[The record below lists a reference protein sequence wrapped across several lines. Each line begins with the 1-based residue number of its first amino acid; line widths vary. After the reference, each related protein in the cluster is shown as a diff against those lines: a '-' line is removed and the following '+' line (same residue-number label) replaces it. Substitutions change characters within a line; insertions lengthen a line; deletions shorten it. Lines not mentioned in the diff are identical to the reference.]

1 MNFYPV
7 FHHLQRKR
15 TTFTRAS
22 PVGSGGRV
30 VGHFFPL
37 VFASLGEFVLL
48 DFGSFWKIRSKRL
61 LHGRQSAAQAEQL
74 PGRQSVHF
82 FLSLNECLYRWN
94 FKSPAIYIMERF
106 FLIYIYIYTSS
117 PLCVLGQNG
126 TEQTVNIPRG
136 SNKILPVSAGREL
149 LISTT
154 GEQSLRQLLR
164 LEVAKFTLNLFT
176 LTQLSMT
183 PLRESLKL
191 QSGCNTCANR
201 KITRD
206 AELFRVH
213 FTLHIKSVWH
223 CPYKECT
230 ALSI

>member
-1 MNFYPV
+1 
-7 FHHLQRKR
+7 
-15 TTFTRAS
+15 
-22 PVGSGGRV
+22 
-30 VGHFFPL
+30 
-37 VFASLGEFVLL
+37 
-48 DFGSFWKIRSKRL
+48 
-61 LHGRQSAAQAEQL
+61 
-74 PGRQSVHF
+74 
-82 FLSLNECLYRWN
+82 
-94 FKSPAIYIMERF
+94 MERF
-106 FLIYIYIYTSS
+106 FYIYIYTSS

-136 SNKILPVSAGREL
+136 SNKILPVSAGWEL

-164 LEVAKFTLNLFT
+164 LEVAKCTLNLFT
-176 LTQLSMT
+176 LTQLTMT

-206 AELFRVH
+206 AKLFRVH
-213 FTLHIKSVWH
+213 FTLHIKRAWH

-230 ALSI
+230 ALSIWRMFIIANVDYIYENVPSVS